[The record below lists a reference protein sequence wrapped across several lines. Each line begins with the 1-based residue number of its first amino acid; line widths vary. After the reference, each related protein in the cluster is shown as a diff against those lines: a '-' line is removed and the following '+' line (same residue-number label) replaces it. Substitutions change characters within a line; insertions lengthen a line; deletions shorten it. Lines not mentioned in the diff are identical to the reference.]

1 MVSAASSAHIRAS
14 TAAISVS
21 VRAPSSLLASS
32 SSSSSKTSASSSG
45 SAWTWLRISVP
56 SDADASMCRADILA
70 DPALPAGEICLRW
83 GLPDSSHIARQFRQQ
98 FGMSPQQI
106 RAQALSRADADAAE
120 LEPPAG

>member
-1 MVSAASSAHIRAS
+1 
-14 TAAISVS
+14 
-21 VRAPSSLLASS
+21 
-32 SSSSSKTSASSSG
+32 
-45 SAWTWLRISVP
+45 
-56 SDADASMCRADILA
+56 MCRADILA